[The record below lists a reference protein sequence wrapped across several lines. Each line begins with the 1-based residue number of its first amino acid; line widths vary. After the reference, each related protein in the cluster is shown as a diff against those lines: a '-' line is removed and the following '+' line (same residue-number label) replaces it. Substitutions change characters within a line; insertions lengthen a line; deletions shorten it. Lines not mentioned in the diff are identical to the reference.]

1 MLILRAVMDYTVII
15 VDHGRVVEK
24 FKARLEEVGGD
35 PDWRKPLEYVRE
47 KYGPVRS
54 VEYDPDKRTLYY
66 YLG

>member
-1 MLILRAVMDYTVII
+1 MLVLRAAVNYTVVV
-15 VDHGRVVEK
+15 VDHGRVVEV
-24 FKARLEEVGGD
+24 FRTRLEEVGGD

-54 VEYDPDKRTLYY
+54 VEFDPDRKALYY